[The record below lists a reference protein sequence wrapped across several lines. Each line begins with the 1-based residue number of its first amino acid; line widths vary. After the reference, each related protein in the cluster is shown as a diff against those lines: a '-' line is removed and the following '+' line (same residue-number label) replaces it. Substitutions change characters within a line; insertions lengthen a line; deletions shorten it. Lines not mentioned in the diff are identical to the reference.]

1 MKKDTILHRIAERI
15 ERNVRI
21 WSNIF
26 SQRGNKLFLAWEK
39 NVPSVGITTPI
50 VRLGRSISMLRTVC
64 CFPLISLCSER
75 FLRPC
80 GGKRAKLERRLTPH
94 EITAHSPRHYG
105 SYLTT
110 LRLVVT
116 LLLMM
121 VVGVNIF
128 WI

>member
-26 SQRGNKLFLAWEK
+26 SQRGNKLFPGWEK
-39 NVPSVGITTPI
+39 NVPSVGITTPL
-50 VRLGRSISMLRTVC
+50 VRLGRSISLPRTVC
-64 CFPLISLCSER
+64 YFPLISLCAER

-110 LRLVVT
+110 LRLVVI